1 MHIWD
6 STCIKA
12 IEKELIV
19 EIKNEEKYWKQ
30 KARIN
35 WLKSGD
41 KNTSFFHTK
50 NIYTSCNPRYF
61 HCITAGFTPRVSEEM
76 NASLISPFTFKEV
89 TKAIFSINPS
99 KAPGEDGLFAVFF
112 QKYWN
117 LIGRDIFQGVMEFF
131 NSGRMLKNANHT
143 VISLIPKVKS
153 VKTMKDLRPIGLCNV
168 FYKIIAKLLTL
179 RLQPLMDSIVGS
191 EQNGFIKGRLILDNI
206 LICHEIMHS
215 LKIKKHSK
223 SAGMAIKLDMSKAYE
238 CVEWSFLQHM
248 LYCFGFHEKWISWI
262 MQCVSSVTFSLQF
275 NGHRFGYLTPTR
287 GIRQGDPLSP
297 YLFLLVAE
305 GFSHALNNLAIR
317 GLSASRHGPSISH
330 LLFADDY
337 ILFTQATMEQAN
349 IIQSI
354 LHNYSRA
361 SGQSVNLAK
370 STIIFSPNTSLIL
383 KQQICSSLNIH
394 NLEVNDRFLGLPA
407 HFYRSKTQTFG
418 YLRERIE
425 KTCAGWKEKL
435 LSKCGKEV
443 LIKAV
448 PSAIPVYTMSCF
460 RLLTAL
466 YDKINSIMSNFWW
479 GQQQN
484 ERKIYWVAWSKLSTQ
499 GNRGSWGW
507 RSVLWERE
515 ILNQGI
521 RWHVGNGENIFC
533 KEDVWVPLLFP
544 GKPHLKEGHD
554 TYITRVVQLINP
566 SSKLWDATILSR
578 NFEPADVEKIRAIT
592 LSIFARE
599 DWLVWNFE
607 KSGVYSVMSSYWKAK
622 DLSRRAA
629 MEPNGNPSPSS
640 SSHNSCFWK
649 SLWKTNV
656 PSKLRI
662 FLWLFCLVRLPFWFN
677 SPLQL
682 RSSYLSSSTMMDKW
696 TKKDRNAFTFNHIS
710 KPAEESVSLAIR
722 SRDDFREATSNHPLP
737 SHQSEMDQQLLI
749 HQSQLSWQ
757 PTPLGFIKLNFN
769 AAWDKNSNSGA
780 TAVIVRDLSGSVID
794 WWVSIS
800 DPLQLESIACREALL
815 FAKSRGFSRFII
827 GAT

>member
-1 MHIWD
+1 
-6 STCIKA
+6 
-12 IEKELIV
+12 
-19 EIKNEEKYWKQ
+19 
-30 KARIN
+30 
-35 WLKSGD
+35 
-41 KNTSFFHTK
+41 
-50 NIYTSCNPRYF
+50 
-61 HCITAGFTPRVSEEM
+61 
-76 NASLISPFTFKEV
+76 
-89 TKAIFSINPS
+89 
-99 KAPGEDGLFAVFF
+99 
-112 QKYWN
+112 
-117 LIGRDIFQGVMEFF
+117 MEFF

-153 VKTMKDLRPIGLCNV
+153 VKTMKDLRLISLCNV

-191 EQNGFIKGRLILDNI
+191 EQNAFIKGHLISDNV

-215 LKIKKHSK
+215 LKLKKHGK
-223 SAGMAIKLDMSKAYE
+223 SAGMAIKLDVSKAYE
-238 CVEWSFLQHM
+238 CMEWSFLQHM

-262 MQCVSSVTFSLQF
+262 MQCVSSVTFSLQV

-305 GFSHALNNLAIR
+305 GFSHALNNSAIR

-330 LLFADDY
+330 LLFADDS

-349 IIQSI
+349 IIRSI

-370 STIIFSPNTSLIL
+370 STIIFSPNTSPIL

-435 LSKCGKEV
+435 LSKGGKEV
-443 LIKAV
+443 LIKA
-448 PSAIPVYTMSCF
+448 
-460 RLLTAL
+460 
-466 YDKINSIMSNFWW
+466 
-479 GQQQN
+479 QN
-484 ERKIYWVAWSKLSTQ
+484 ERKIHWVAWSKLCESK
-499 GNRGSWGW
+499 GEGGLGFRDMESFNRALIAKQGW
-507 RSVLWERE
+507 RILSNPNSLLARVLK
-515 ILNQGI
+515 GI

-533 KEDVWVPLLFP
+533 KEDIWVPLLFP
-544 GKPHLKEGHD
+544 DKPRLKEGHATD
-554 TYITRVVQLINP
+554 ITRVVQLINP
-566 SSKLWDATILSR
+566 STKLWDATILSQ
-578 NFEPADVEKIRAIT
+578 NFKPADVEKIKAIP

-599 DWLVWNFE
+599 DRLVWHFE
-607 KSGVYSVMSSYWKAK
+607 KSGIYSVRSGYWKAK

-629 MEPNGNPSPSS
+629 IEPNGNSSPSS
-640 SSHNSCFWK
+640 SAHNSYFWK

-662 FLWLFCLVRLPFWFN
+662 FLWLFCLERLPFWFN

-682 RSSYLSSSTMMDKW
+682 RSSYLLSSTMMDKW
-696 TKKDRNAFTFNHIS
+696 TEVCNALSQESDSDSLIQLFAFLLWQIWKDRNAFTFNNMS
-710 KPAEESVSLAIR
+710 KPAEESVSLAIK

-757 PTPLGFIKLNFN
+757 PPPLGFVKLNFD

-780 TAVIVRDLSGSVID
+780 TAVIVRDPSGSVID
-794 WWVSIS
+794 WCCRSWVSIS

-815 FAKSRGFSRFII
+815 FAKSRGFSHSIIEGDSLITVQACRGNPAPLSIQDIISDSLDIAKFFQSISFSWVRRTHNQASHLLCKKFIRDSSFRVNPLY
-827 GAT
+827 